1 MKITFFIILFTL
13 ATAMARETPL
23 TSKNKTPVYSS
34 LGQELRGLLAKA
46 GSMWSSHS
54 SVNATTHHATKHR
67 SSKMR
72 VHGGGKSA
80 ARSSVNCISA
90 SLCNKKKMI
99 CTKLCNKA
107 ARVNTNHI
115 TNKCYLKCSKCKPTC

>member
-13 ATAMARETPL
+13 ATAIARETPV
-23 TSKNKTPVYSS
+23 TSKNKIPVYLS

-46 GSMWSSHS
+46 GSMWSSS
-54 SVNATTHHATKHR
+54 TSVNATTHHATKHR

-72 VHGGGKSA
+72 VHGGKSV

-99 CTKLCNKA
+99 CTKICNKA
-107 ARVNTNHI
+107 HVNTNHLA
-115 TNKCYLKCSKCKPTC
+115 NKCYLKCSKCKPTC

>member
-1 MKITFFIILFTL
+1 MKITVFIILFTL
-13 ATAMARETPL
+13 ATAIARETPL
-23 TSKNKTPVYSS
+23 TTTNKTPLYMS

-46 GSMWSSHS
+46 GSIWSSPS
-54 SVNATTHHATKHR
+54 TIVNATTHHTAKHR

-72 VHGGGKSA
+72 IHGGKPF

-90 SLCNKKKMI
+90 ELCNKKKLI
-99 CTKLCNKA
+99 CTKLCNK

>member
-1 MKITFFIILFTL
+1 MKITFLIILFTL
-13 ATAMARETPL
+13 ASAIARETPIA
-23 TSKNKTPVYSS
+23 TKNKTSVYLS

-46 GSMWSSHS
+46 GSFWSSPS
-54 SVNATTHHATKHR
+54 SVNATTHHATKHK
-67 SSKMR
+67 SSNKMK
-72 VHGGGKSA
+72 VHGGKSV

-107 ARVNTNHI
+107 RVNTNHL
-115 TNKCYLKCSKCKPTC
+115 TNRCYIKCSKCKPTC